1 MDVLL
6 AQAEE
11 ADDDVKPDIAAA
23 KRRLAL
29 SQLESYE
36 QLVALCESPR
46 FTREAERLAEVL
58 SRSTA
63 AMSR

>member
-6 AQAEE
+6 AEAEE

-36 QLVALCESPR
+36 
-46 FTREAERLAEVL
+46 
-58 SRSTA
+58 
-63 AMSR
+63 